1 MPQKHVKFPV
11 AAYVSFTLLN
21 WLKVTQDWDHWEA
34 LVNIV
39 RWWPWLDERLLAYQ
53 EELSA
58 VKLIT

>member
-39 RWWPWLDERLLAYQ
+39 R
-53 EELSA
+53 
-58 VKLIT
+58 